1 MLVLKGII
9 LLVVYTAAVIVSG
22 AGIERGNVPL
32 FIAGLIS
39 GIVSGLM
46 LVIH

>member
-1 MLVLKGII
+1 MLIVKGIL
-9 LLVVYTAAVIVSG
+9 LLVVYTAAVIIAGV
-22 AGIERGNVPL
+22 GIERGNVPL
-32 FIAGLIS
+32 FIAGLIA